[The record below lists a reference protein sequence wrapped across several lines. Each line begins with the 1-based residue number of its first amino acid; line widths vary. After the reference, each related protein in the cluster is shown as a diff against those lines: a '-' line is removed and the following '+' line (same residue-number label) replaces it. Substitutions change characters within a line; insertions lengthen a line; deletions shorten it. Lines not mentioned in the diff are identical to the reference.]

1 MAGCSGDEQREGM
14 SASEFLDFVLVCACA
29 VIPSRSPSPSPSSPI
44 SYQREKKIIS
54 NSKALYEQ
62 PDLMF
67 VLSQDN

>member
-1 MAGCSGDEQREGM
+1 MAGCSGDEPREGM
-14 SASEFLDFVLVCACA
+14 SASEFLDFVLMCACA
-29 VIPSRSPSPSPSSPI
+29 VIPSLSPSPSSPI